1 MDKDG
6 DEGKS
11 LEWILSVCIHNQ
23 EGEKQGTRNKEQG
36 TRNKEQ
42 GTRNKEQGTRNKEQG
57 TRNKEQG
64 TRTEK
69 LRAIH
74 MDNRTY

>member
-1 MDKDG
+1 MDKDA

-42 GTRNKEQGTRNKEQG
+42 GTR
-57 TRNKEQG
+57 
-64 TRTEK
+64 TEK
-69 LRAIH
+69 LRAIKYYQILWQLLVH
-74 MDNRTY
+74 EIIFINYPIKQIL